1 MGPPPKRELSEEDRI
16 VVNFGGTAPPTPA
29 PGGIAGTGVAV
40 LAQVKA
46 HRQLRDAPPP
56 PPETFGPYAKKTA
69 ESTGVIAMMDMLIKD
84 LDKEMTTAE
93 TTEKDSQADYEL
105 MMKDSA
111 TKRAADSKLVS
122 EKESAKADTAADL
135 EAHKESKGAT
145 LKELEGTVGTI
156 KALHSECDWLV
167 EMYSVRKE
175 ARAGEVESL
184 KKAKAVLSGSDF
196 S

>member
-1 MGPPPKRELSEEDRI
+1 
-16 VVNFGGTAPPTPA
+16 
-29 PGGIAGTGVAV
+29 
-40 LAQVKA
+40 
-46 HRQLRDAPPP
+46 
-56 PPETFGPYAKKTA
+56 
-69 ESTGVIAMMDMLIKD
+69 MMDMLVKD

-93 TTEKDSQADYEL
+93 TTEKDSQADYEV

-111 TKRAADSKLVS
+111 AKRAADSTLVS
-122 EKESAKADTAADL
+122 EKEATKADTTAEL
-135 EAHKESKGAT
+135 EAHKETKGAT
-145 LKELEGTVGTI
+145 MKELEGTIETI

-196 S
+196 SLIQTRTQSLRGGIIKSS